1 MRRTAILRVA
11 KGTEDKYFGDGM
23 IAFWGVRLT
32 APKHASMPAEPPGSV
47 RKDSWN

>member
-1 MRRTAILRVA
+1 LRAA
-11 KGTEDKYFGDGM
+11 KGTVDEYCGDGM

-47 RKDSWN
+47 RKDSGN